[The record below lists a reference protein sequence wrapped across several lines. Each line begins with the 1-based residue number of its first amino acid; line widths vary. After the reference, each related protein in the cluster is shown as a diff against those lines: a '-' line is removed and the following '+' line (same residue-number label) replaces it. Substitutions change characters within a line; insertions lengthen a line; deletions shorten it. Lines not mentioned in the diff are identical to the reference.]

1 MMDQYEINFFEELFY
16 RDLESWFSAD
26 IACCDY
32 CYDEFIGDWP
42 RAYSAEDARFQ
53 KNGIPLS
60 AFYSGSRLQQ
70 HYTEERFSE
79 LIKQINCPRC
89 LAPLEHNIWAYELPV
104 SVPNDFASNVS
115 SLVRIAAQT
124 PFLLLD
130 NIFCREILAAIKE
143 LASRSIEREFKNPLY
158 RARQTSSSPI
168 AHKIEEFETPPKEL
182 VSEGRYNHSGAPVL
196 YIASDMQTCRAEMRG
211 AACTMAEFIL
221 TRKLHV
227 LDLTDPY
234 EQHRGHDDLLNS
246 LVYSALLSAKQS
258 DHGQFRPHYVVSRFV
273 ADCAKHSGFQAIMYP
288 STRASADSFNIVIL
302 DSAITLE
309 SHARAF
315 SYHDF
320 DVA

>member
-1 MMDQYEINFFEELFY
+1 MMDQYEIDVFEEFFY

-32 CYDEFIGDWP
+32 CYDEFISEWP
-42 RAYSAEDARFQ
+42 HAYSAEDARFQ

-60 AFYSGSRLQQ
+60 AFYSGSRLHQY
-70 HYTEERFSE
+70 YTEEQFSE

-89 LAPLEHNIWAYELPV
+89 LAPLEHNIWAYDLPF
-104 SVPNDFASNVS
+104 SVPNDFASNVE
-115 SLVRIAAQT
+115 SLVQTASRT
-124 PFLLLD
+124 PFLLLE
-130 NIFCREILAAIKE
+130 NKFCREILEALVD
-143 LASRSIEREFKNPLY
+143 LAGRNSEREFKSPLY
-158 RARQTSSSPI
+158 RARQTSGTPI
-168 AHKIEEFETPPKEL
+168 VHKIEKFEAPPKEV

-211 AACTMAEFIL
+211 VGCTVAEFTLIE
-221 TRKLHV
+221 KLRV
-227 LDLTDPY
+227 LDLIDPY

-258 DHGQFRPHYVVSRFV
+258 DQGQFRPHYVVSRFV
-273 ADCAKHSGFQAIMYP
+273 ADCAKYSGFQAIMYP
-288 STRASADSFNIVIL
+288 STRTSNDSFNLAIL
-302 DSAITLE
+302 DPAITLE
-309 SHARAF
+309 RHAKNF